1 MLDPTKYGPSCS
13 HSEPSMA
20 FLHKARSEASK
31 ASVPSRV
38 GSVQRPI
45 ASPNCFSGRALCRS
59 VGKGLALPPLTIGR
73 KQKSENSEIRNF
85 ETEHT
90 STS

>member
-31 ASVPSRV
+31 ASVQASK
-38 GSVQRPI
+38 VQRPI

-59 VGKGLALPPLTIGR
+59 VGKGLALPPLTNGR